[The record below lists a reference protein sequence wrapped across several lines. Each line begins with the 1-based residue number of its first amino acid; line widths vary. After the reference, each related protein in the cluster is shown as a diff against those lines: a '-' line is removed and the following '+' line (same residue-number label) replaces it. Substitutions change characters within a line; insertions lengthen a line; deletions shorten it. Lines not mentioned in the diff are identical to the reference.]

1 MALSVAKTTG
11 RAFYVLERRDSR
23 VIEFL
28 KKDMEV
34 SHVARFETTDFRVL
48 VEFIKELGG

>member
-1 MALSVAKTTG
+1 VEEWKK
-11 RAFYVLERRDSR
+11 R